1 MSPVLHLGPLAL
13 ATDRLAAV
21 AAVWLFVA
29 VGSRRRIGGETVS
42 AVPLAAA
49 TGFLMAR
56 LSYVAAHLS
65 DFEDAPFDIL
75 KVWQGGFHPMAGI
88 FAASVVLA
96 VKLPA
101 ARRFTLIVLL
111 IATSGSWYI
120 VDRLSAASN
129 RSPFALQSLR
139 LTTLNGTAF
148 NTESRRQRS
157 MVINLWADWCPPCRR
172 EMPTLAKAAREH
184 PGIDFLFVN
193 QGDDQNVASR
203 LPRQHSINP
212 ANVLLDRRAQIS
224 ANYGGALPTT
234 IFVDPEGQVRSIHSG
249 EISRAAI
256 TDKLNLIKEP
266 RT

>member
-1 MSPVLHLGPLAL
+1 MSAVIHLGPLAL
-13 ATDRLAAV
+13 AADRLAAV
-21 AAVWLFVA
+21 AAVWVFVA
-29 VGSRRRIGGETVS
+29 VGSHRRIGGETLS
-42 AVPLAAA
+42 AVPIAAA
-49 TGFLMAR
+49 TGFLIAR
-56 LSYVAAHLS
+56 LSYVATHLP

-75 KVWQGGFHPMAGI
+75 KVWQGGFHPFAGI
-88 FAASVVLA
+88 LAASVVLA
-96 VKLPA
+96 VKLLA
-101 ARRFTLIVLL
+101 ARRVRLIVLL

-120 VDRLSAASN
+120 VDRLSAAST
-129 RSPFALQSLR
+129 RSPFVLQSLR
-139 LTTLNGTAF
+139 LMTLNGTVF
-148 NTESRRQRS
+148 NTETRKPRA

-184 PGIDFLFVN
+184 PGIDFRFVN
-193 QGDDQNVASR
+193 QGDNQNIASR

-234 IFVDPEGQVRSIHSG
+234 IFVDPEGQVRSVHSG